1 MRYVKWAVIGIMIA
15 VVGGFLHYTLP
26 QRDIVRIVGIENRR
40 IDTASG
46 SGFTTASGTRDVRF
60 ILAVR
65 PNGREMVYRN
75 EDTGWGWP
83 PYFKF
88 NSSTLQARAQNYVS
102 NAANPQWVAITHY
115 GWRFEFVSMFPNA
128 IRIRPVA
135 GPDVTMVPW
144 VNIVIL
150 ALFALAG
157 ILIWRWWVRFRE
169 TRLEP
174 FWDRRAERR
183 DARRRARDGH

>member
-1 MRYVKWAVIGIMIA
+1 MRRLKWVILGLMA
-15 VVGGFLHYTLP
+15 LLVAGVLHYTLP

-40 IDTASG
+40 IDTSSG
-46 SGFTTASGTRDVRF
+46 SGFATPGTRDIRF
-60 ILAVR
+60 IMAVR

-102 NAANPQWVAITHY
+102 TAANPQWVAITHY
-115 GWRFEFVSMFPNA
+115 GWRLEFMSMFPNA

-135 GPDVTMVPW
+135 GPEATLIPW
-144 VNIVIL
+144 ANIIIL
-150 ALFALAG
+150 LGLAAIG
-157 ILIWRWWVRFRE
+157 VLIWRWWVRFKE
-169 TRLEP
+169 NRLEP
-174 FWDRRAERR
+174 FWDSRAERR
-183 DARRRARDGH
+183 DARRRARR